1 MPKKRG
7 QNMPK
12 RRNNTYWSDFYTAQ
26 GVRVRKSLGT
36 TDLKMAKTLEAQ
48 LIAKYTLN
56 LVETTHLTKADIAQ
70 SAKRKSLT
78 LDTVFRKAM
87 LQRQAWKESNSRVTL
102 EKNFRLITETPAYK
116 MPKVLSLYAIDNEA
130 IRNAVAV
137 MRDTE
142 QLSGST
148 INQRLSLL
156 SVLFDFAADDMGID
170 DLQKPRIKR
179 QKPSPRRTK
188 RYSHDEEQRAI
199 KWCLEHSPVQPRLS
213 IMADLIPFLADTGFR
228 LSEALSLEYKRV
240 DFNINSIAVLVTKS
254 KKPKAIPMTDRVR
267 TILLSRKAQ
276 GGQMP
281 FGELDSNQA
290 DKLWVKIRKA
300 IGLADDKEA
309 VLHSFRHTT
318 ASRLADAGV
327 NPFAIMKMLGHSNI
341 QTTQGYVH
349 MSANGLG
356 NAVGSLNKG
365 TKGCDQKCDQ
375 VPLVNAIKSQPF
387 SISAILGYASKYST
401 STPVLVTKTSKEVD
415 SQE

>member
-1 MPKKRG
+1 MPKL
-7 QNMPK
+7 
-12 RRNNTYWSDFYTAQ
+12 RNNTYWSDFYTAQ

-36 TDLKMAKTLEAQ
+36 TDLKTAKTLEAQ
-48 LIAKYTLN
+48 LIAQYTLN
-56 LVETTHLTKADIAQ
+56 LIENSHLTKADIAQ

-87 LQRQAWKESNSRVTL
+87 NQRQAWKESNSRVTL
-102 EKNFRLITETPAYK
+102 EKNFRLLTETPAYK
-116 MPKVLSLYAIDNEA
+116 MPKALSLYSIDNEA
-130 IRNAVAV
+130 IRNALDV
-137 MRDTE
+137 MRDLE

-156 SVLFDFAADDMGID
+156 SVLFDFAVDDMGID

-179 QKPSPRRTK
+179 QKPSQGRTK
-188 RYSHDEEQRAI
+188 RYSHDEELRAI
-199 KWCLEHSPVQPRLS
+199 KWCLEHSDVQPKLS

-228 LSEALSLEYKRV
+228 LSEALNLEYSRV
-240 DFNINSIAVLVTKS
+240 NFELNSLTVLITKS

-276 GGQMP
+276 GSKMP

-290 DKLWVKIRKA
+290 DKLWVKIRNA

-318 ASRLADAGV
+318 ASRLADADV

-341 QTTQGYVH
+341 QTTQGYTH
-349 MSANGLG
+349 MSSKGLTS
-356 NAVGSLNKG
+356 AVESLNRG
-365 TKGCDQKCDQ
+365 TKSVTNRVSKMLDEH
-375 VPLVNAIKSQPF
+375 F
-387 SISAILGYASKYST
+387 STAQG
-401 STPVLVTKTSKEVD
+401 VLKTSKEVD

>member
-1 MPKKRG
+1 MPKL
-7 QNMPK
+7 
-12 RRNNTYWSDFYTAQ
+12 RNNTYWSDFYTAQ

-36 TDLKMAKTLEAQ
+36 TDLKTAKTLEAQ
-48 LIAKYTLN
+48 LIAQYTLN
-56 LVETTHLTKADIAQ
+56 LIENSHLTKADIAQ

-87 LQRQAWKESNSRVTL
+87 NQRQAWKESNSRVTL
-102 EKNFRLITETPAYK
+102 EKNFRLLTETPAYK
-116 MPKVLSLYAIDNEA
+116 MPKALSLYSIDNEA
-130 IRNAVAV
+130 IRNALDV
-137 MRDTE
+137 MRDLE

-156 SVLFDFAADDMGID
+156 SVLFDFAVDDMGID
-170 DLQKPRIKR
+170 DLHKPRIKR
-179 QKPSPRRTK
+179 QKPSQGRTK
-188 RYSHDEEQRAI
+188 RYSHDEELRAI
-199 KWCLEHSPVQPRLS
+199 KWCLEHSDVQPKLS

-228 LSEALSLEYKRV
+228 LSEALNLEYSRV
-240 DFNINSIAVLVTKS
+240 NFELNSLTVLITKN

-267 TILLSRKAQ
+267 SILLSRKAQ
-276 GGQMP
+276 GVSTMP

-290 DKLWVKIRKA
+290 DKLWAKIRKA

-318 ASRLADAGV
+318 ASRLADADV

-356 NAVGSLNKG
+356 NAVESLNKSAEDVPKG
-365 TKGCDQKCDQ
+365 VTKLVSKVPEISFSTAQGVPEDSISDNTLAHPVTNSKGCE
-375 VPLVNAIKSQPF
+375 P
-387 SISAILGYASKYST
+387 
-401 STPVLVTKTSKEVD
+401 KTSKEVD

>member
-1 MPKKRG
+1 ML
-7 QNMPK
+7 K
-12 RRNNTYWSDFYTAQ
+12 RRNDTFWSDFYTAQ

-36 TDLKMAKTLEAQ
+36 TDLKTAKSLEAQ

-56 LVETTHLTKADIAQ
+56 LVETAQLTKADIDQ
-70 SAKRKSLT
+70 SAKRKELT
-78 LDTVFRKAM
+78 LDAVFRKAM
-87 LQRQAWKESNSRVTL
+87 IQRQAWKESNSRVTL
-102 EKNFRLITETPAYK
+102 EKNFRLLTETKEYK
-116 MPKVLSLYAIDNEA
+116 FPKVLSLYSIDNEA
-130 IRNAVAV
+130 IRNALDV
-137 MRDTE
+137 MRDIE

-156 SVLFDFAADDMGID
+156 SVLFDFAVDDMGID

-188 RYSHDEEQRAI
+188 RYSHEEEQRAI
-199 KWCLEHSPVQPRLS
+199 KWCLEHSHVQPKLS

-228 LSEALSLEYKRV
+228 LSEALNLEYNRV
-240 DFNINSIAVLVTKS
+240 DFNLNSLTVLITKN

-276 GGQMP
+276 GVSCP

-318 ASRLADAGV
+318 ASRLADADV

-349 MSANGLG
+349 MSANGLTH
-356 NAVGSLNKG
+356 AVESLNKG
-365 TKGCDQKCDQ
+365 IESVPNSVTKRVTKMLDEH
-375 VPLVNAIKSQPF
+375 F
-387 SISAILGYASKYST
+387 STAQGF
-401 STPVLVTKTSKEVD
+401 PKTSKEVD
-415 SQE
+415 PQE